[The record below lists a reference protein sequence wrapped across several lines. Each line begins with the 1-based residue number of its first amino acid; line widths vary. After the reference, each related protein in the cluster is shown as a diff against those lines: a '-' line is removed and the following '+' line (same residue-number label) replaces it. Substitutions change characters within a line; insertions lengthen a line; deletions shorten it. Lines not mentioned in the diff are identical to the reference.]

1 MRKIIYHVA
10 TTLDGYIAH
19 ADNTTAGFSF
29 AGPHV
34 DAYMQQLQRY
44 DTVIMGKNTY
54 EAGYQFGLKAGE
66 AVVVYSE
73 KELSA
78 GMRIKVVESLAGRQP

>member
-1 MRKIIYHVA
+1 MRIGLASLEGQVQV
-10 TTLDGYIAH
+10 L
-19 ADNTTAGFSF
+19 
-29 AGPHV
+29 
-34 DAYMQQLQRY
+34 
-44 DTVIMGKNTY
+44 
-54 EAGYQFGLKAGE
+54 EGLKAGE

>member
-1 MRKIIYHVA
+1 MIHSRMHGAMGSKEPTAPDAGKDGGFDAGIDAGKPVF
-10 TTLDGYIAH
+10 TPVRTGQTSLDGQ
-19 ADNTTAGFSF
+19 
-29 AGPHV
+29 V
-34 DAYMQQLQRY
+34 QVL
-44 DTVIMGKNTY
+44 
-54 EAGYQFGLKAGE
+54 EGLKAGE